1 MCSEIE
7 NEIHLML
14 DCPVYKDLIETLFL
28 DILETDFTSLQ
39 LLGYYIYQPIKIRE
53 TALKGYGKALG

>member
-1 MCSEIE
+1 
-7 NEIHLML
+7 ML

-53 TALKGYGKALG
+53 IALKGYGKALG